1 MDTELQ
7 TTDDLGTDEIGADLA
22 PAEEKHEGFIK
33 AENAQKDINKQHK
46 KFRDE
51 ERAHVQTKT
60 EADSLRKELDELRA
74 NSADLDI
81 PPVPD
86 QYAENYTELVQT
98 RDEAI
103 QRKATHDAAVTNT
116 QDAAK
121 AKDQE
126 RVDQDK
132 VAEAEQIA
140 VFDTNMIKLGL
151 TPAET
156 NIAAKTVI
164 ENGVSDTL
172 LAVLM
177 EDPEGPLLVHHLA
190 NNPIEQEALNGM
202 SALQLVNRIEKEV
215 RPQAAL
221 LKPKTSGAPDPPIT
235 LGGGG
240 VRELEDQLPNGNSY
254 TLE

>member
-1 MDTELQ
+1 METELQ

-22 PAEEKHEGFIK
+22 PAEEKHEGFVK
-33 AENAQKDINKQHK
+33 ADSAQKDINKQHK

-51 ERAHVQTKT
+51 ERAHVVTKT
-60 EADSLRKELDELRA
+60 EADGFRKELDELKA
-74 NSADLDI
+74 HDLNI
-81 PPVPD
+81 PLVPD
-86 QYAENYTELVQT
+86 PYAENYAELVQA
-98 RDEAI
+98 RDEVI

-126 RVDQDK
+126 RVDQGK
-132 VAEAEQIA
+132 VKEAEQIA

-156 NIAAKTVI
+156 NTAAKQVL
-164 ENGVSDTL
+164 EYGVSDTL
-172 LAVLM
+172 LDVLM

-190 NNPIEQEALNGM
+190 SNPLEQEALNGM
-202 SALQLVNRIEKEV
+202 SALQLVNHINTEI
-215 RPQAAL
+215 RPKASL
-221 LKPKTSGAPDPPIT
+221 LKPKTSDAPDPPLT

-240 VRELEDQLPNGNSY
+240 VRELENTLPNGNTY
-254 TLE
+254 KLE